1 VLQVRYSVKIISVI
15 PIRFSI
21 RGSFWERD
29 LGLVTLAF
37 KKLGVDAWFSALEG
51 DLPPLDMPFLSSKYD
66 QLTDPEWW
74 RGQKPDAIILNT
86 WSAPRHNDIRRAAL
100 AVGCPLIEKLDT
112 DGVKSPRI
120 YPLHSLRRSW
130 VNYDLR
136 SPIKSG
142 FPQKAEA
149 MARFLVTYLF
159 PSLLD
164 RPMIRCMERVPV
176 YAAETPV
183 ASARVRRFLRMY
195 DANPMPR
202 VVTVPHPVNTAQMG
216 FSPADSKRNQV
227 IAVGRWDD
235 AVKGW
240 PLLEKTA
247 ELFLKIAPDW
257 SMVVA
262 GPGANVEGNKME
274 ERFPGRFSMIGRV
287 GHEELNKL
295 LRSSKIYLLTSH
307 SETFNIAGA
316 EALCCGCSI
325 VGPAQIPSSAYFA
338 AKNSGTVSY
347 LRNASHMSDAL
358 MAEVDEWNNQRRN
371 PERISSQWIAELGAE
386 AVAKRYLEIF
396 SMMCRFP
403 VHR

>member
-1 VLQVRYSVKIISVI
+1 MKIISAI
-15 PIRFSI
+15 PIPYSI
-21 RGSFWERD
+21 GGSFWKRD
-29 LGLVTLAF
+29 LGLVTLALRN
-37 KKLGVDAWFSALEG
+37 LGHESWFTALTG
-51 DLPPLDMPFLSSKYD
+51 DNPPEEMPFISASRV
-66 QLTDPEWW
+66 QLADPQWW
-74 RGQKPDAIILNT
+74 KRQNPDAIILNT
-86 WSAPRHNDIRRAAL
+86 WSATRHDDIRRAAL
-100 AVGCPLIEKLDT
+100 SVGCPLIEKLDT
-112 DGVKSPRI
+112 DGVKSPQI
-120 YPLHSLRRSW
+120 YPWHSLRRPW
-130 VNYDLR
+130 VDYDLR
-136 SPIKSG
+136 KPISQGMPRKG
-142 FPQKAEA
+142 VAV
-149 MARFLVTYLF
+149 ARFFATYLF

-176 YAAETPV
+176 YSAETPV

-240 PLLEKTA
+240 PLLKTTA

-262 GPGANVEGNKME
+262 GPGAKVEGKKME
-274 ERFPGRFSMIGRV
+274 ERFSGRFSMIGRV

-325 VGPAQIPSSAYFA
+325 VGPGQIPSSAYFA
-338 AKNSGTVSY
+338 AKNSGTISY
-347 LRNASHMSDAL
+347 LRNASHMSDSL

-396 SMMCRFP
+396 SMM
-403 VHR
+403 

>member
-1 VLQVRYSVKIISVI
+1 MKIISAI
-15 PIRFSI
+15 PISYSS

-29 LGLVTLAF
+29 LGLVTLGLRSCGA
-37 KKLGVDAWFSALEG
+37 DAWFTSLPG
-51 DLPPLDMPFLSSKYD
+51 DDVPYGMPYIPATRKNLS
-66 QLTDPEWW
+66 DPSWW
-74 RGQKPDAIILNT
+74 REQRPDAIILNT
-86 WSAPRHNDIRRAAL
+86 WSAPRHDDIRKAAL
-100 AVGCPLIEKLDT
+100 SLGCPLIEKLDT

-120 YPLHSLRRSW
+120 YPWHSLRRTW

-136 SPIKSG
+136 HPVSSG
-142 FPQKAEA
+142 IPRKAEA
-149 MARFLVTYLF
+149 IMRFLTTYLF

-164 RPMIRCMERVPV
+164 KKMVRCMERVPV

-195 DANPMPR
+195 NANPMPR
-202 VVTVPHPVNTAQMG
+202 VFTVPHPVNTAQMG

-227 IAVGRWDD
+227 IAIGRWDD

-240 PLLEKTA
+240 PLLKVVA
-247 ELFLKIAPDW
+247 ERFLQNCTEW
-257 SMVVA
+257 SLVVA
-262 GPGANVEGNKME
+262 GIGAETEGKKME

-295 LRSSKIYLLTSH
+295 LRSSKIYMLTSH

-338 AKNSGTVSY
+338 GKNSGTVSY

-358 MAEVDEWNNQRRN
+358 MAEVDEWNNQRRD
-371 PERISSQWIAELGAE
+371 PESISTQWIAELGAE

-396 SMMCRFP
+396 SKM
-403 VHR
+403 